1 MTLPET
7 DVRLSSL
14 VLLSPGRVDTGGR
27 ERDAVA
33 VLMDEGT
40 HSGHTLT
47 FRSR

>member
-1 MTLPET
+1 MPERAVLPA
-7 DVRLSSL
+7 SL
-14 VLLSPGRVDTGGR
+14 VLLSPGCVDTGGR
-27 ERDAVA
+27 ESDAVA